1 MIFAQ
6 GPPESPGQARA
17 SSSAPPARPL
27 RTPVRAY
34 QPYTACFSACAPR
47 AKACVPCRLT
57 TGLAMRSR
65 NPLKVMIVPYSA
77 ASCEPCRC
85 LNFPLTLSHALHVH
99 TPCPCADV
107 VCRAVAE
114 HQVQGW
120 VVPHH
125 GRRSRHEGR
134 VRMNATGLLRHLHL
148 LRHQLRSLCSGLYRL
163 DGCCSIAKSALACS
177 CPCDQPQPQRPVCTG
192 LPSPPGRGCV
202 GGAPG
207 GAPVLA

>member
-1 MIFAQ
+1 MCIRRAQ
-6 GPPESPGQARA
+6 PS
-17 SSSAPPARPL
+17 L
-27 RTPVRAY
+27 
-34 QPYTACFSACAPR
+34 
-47 AKACVPCRLT
+47 
-57 TGLAMRSR
+57 
-65 NPLKVMIVPYSA
+65 
-77 ASCEPCRC
+77 
-85 LNFPLTLSHALHVH
+85 
-99 TPCPCADV
+99 CADV

-148 LRHQLRSLCSGLYRL
+148 LCHQLRSLCSGLYRL
-163 DGCCSIAKSALACS
+163 DGCCCIAKSALACS

-207 GAPVLA
+207 GRSLTSLPLHHPGTINWWSSPLRTRSSAASSSTATRSLLSRSSCRAACCRDCEATFLVY